1 MRKHCLVL
9 PKCDNNGNRKDV
21 SLGLLQRI
29 VGNASKK
36 FGGCS
41 VIEGAGYW
49 VMQTGELKRDEWFR
63 IEILSDV
70 PEADTF
76 VLECS
81 EEIKRGLDQESVL
94 VSQEE
99 CDVQFV

>member
-1 MRKHCLVL
+1 MLKHSMVL
-9 PKCDNNGNRKDV
+9 PKCDNAGKRKDV
-21 SLGLLQRI
+21 ALNLLNRI

-41 VIEGAGYW
+41 VIEGSGYW

-63 IEILSDV
+63 IEILNDT

-76 VLECS
+76 VLSCS
-81 EEIKRGLDQESVL
+81 EEIKRDLDQESVL
-94 VSQEE
+94 VSKEE
-99 CDVQFV
+99 CHVQFV